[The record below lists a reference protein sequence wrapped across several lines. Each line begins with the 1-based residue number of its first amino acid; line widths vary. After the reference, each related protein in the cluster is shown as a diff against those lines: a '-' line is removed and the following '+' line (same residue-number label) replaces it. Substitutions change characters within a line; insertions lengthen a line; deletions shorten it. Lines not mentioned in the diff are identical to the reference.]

1 MMLKLKP
8 SLCIIA
14 ASILF
19 FGCQHELGFDP
30 SKMSSTAVFSF
41 YGSPD
46 TCAYSIVT
54 GSYKTGTSLGNA
66 NKVTIG
72 VDVRTV
78 GIFNV
83 STSAVNGIK
92 FTGFG
97 TFSATGLQTIS
108 LMGSGT
114 PASPGIFSYAVGS
127 NGCSFPVTIVDGT
140 IIGSAIFTYDGTP
153 NSCTDAGI
161 GGNYKVG
168 NSLNETHKVRIGVN
182 ILRVGN
188 YNITTA
194 LINGISFS
202 GTGNLPNLG
211 YGVVDLVGSGT
222 PIAEG
227 TFHFTPSNNGCLFP
241 VRVSP

>member
-19 FGCQHELGFDP
+19 FGCQHELSFDP
-30 SKMSSTAVFSF
+30 NNMSGTAVFSF

-46 TCAYSIVT
+46 TCTYPIVT
-54 GSYKTGTSLGNA
+54 GSYKTGTALGNA

-72 VDVRTV
+72 VDVTTV
-78 GIFNV
+78 GTFNA
-83 STSAVNGIK
+83 STSAVNGIE
-92 FTGFG
+92 FTGSG
-97 TFSATGLQTIS
+97 TLSATGLQTIS

-114 PASPGIFSYAVGS
+114 PVSPGIFSYAVGL
-127 NGCSFPVTIVDGT
+127 NGCSFPVTIADGT
-140 IIGSAIFTYDGTP
+140 ITGSAVFTYDGAP
-153 NSCTDAGI
+153 NSCTEAGV
-161 GGNYKVG
+161 GGSYKVG

-182 ILRVGN
+182 VLRAGN

-222 PIAEG
+222 PITEG
-227 TFHFTPSNNGCLFP
+227 VFSFIPSNNGCLFP

>member
-19 FGCQHELGFDP
+19 FGCQHELSFDP
-30 SKMSSTAVFSF
+30 NNMSGTAVFSF

-46 TCAYSIVT
+46 TCTYSIVT
-54 GSYKTGTSLGNA
+54 GSYKTGTALGNA

-72 VDVRTV
+72 VDVTTV
-78 GIFNV
+78 GTFNA

-92 FTGFG
+92 FTGSG
-97 TFSATGLQTIS
+97 TFSATGFQTIS
-108 LMGSGT
+108 LTGSGT
-114 PASPGIFSYAVGS
+114 PATPGFFSYAVGS
-127 NGCSFPVTIVDGT
+127 NGCSFPVTIADGT
-140 IIGSAIFTYDGTP
+140 ITGSAVFTYDGAP
-153 NSCTDAGI
+153 NSCTEAGV
-161 GGNYKVG
+161 GGSYKVG

-182 ILRVGN
+182 VLRAGN

-222 PIAEG
+222 PITEG
-227 TFHFTPSNNGCLFP
+227 VFSFISSNNGCLFP